1 MALGAIDFA
10 RHTTLSV
17 FALAVISA
25 VLWKVVPYVRMRFA
39 LLAVSKIPGPPSQSI
54 LSGRYMRLLSVVFIS
69 THQQGTSRSTL
80 RVMGSNSIGESL
92 GITALL

>member
-1 MALGAIDFA
+1 MALGEMDFA
-10 RHTTLSV
+10 QRATLSL

-25 VLWKVVPYVRMRFA
+25 VIWKVVPYVRMRFA

-54 LSGRYMRLLSVVFIS
+54 LIGRDMCLLSVVSIL

-80 RVMGSNSIGESL
+80 RVMGLNSIGESL
-92 GITALL
+92 GIMALL